1 MYTVYIWF
9 WPTLSIC
16 VPCIQRQNYKITM
29 LAKTACMNSIHMCS
43 AYSAPKLQNHHVI
56 TVWISLCPVT
66 VTMLLLLL
74 LLLLLPCY
82 YCMDIALPS
91 PACGYGNPALT
102 SPRLPRHIPNS
113 ATIRPQFCHDTFPI
127 LPRHIPNSATIRPQF
142 CHNTSQLCH
151 NTSQILPRLPR
162 HIFNSATIRPQFCPC
177 LGKDLRWRHS
187 SLEAM

>member
-113 ATIRPQFCHDTFPI
+113 ATIRPQFCH
-127 LPRHIPNSATIRPQF
+127 
-142 CHNTSQLCH
+142 NTSQLCH